1 MKAYNYTIA
10 EEYQQKIYIP
20 FIGLELKGRGMI
32 LLITL
37 GTIAGTLSL
46 GVPFSLLLGSTGFAM
61 AFMISVV
68 IEVIMISFLSE
79 KNSET
84 GRTKLIA
91 FYYNSIKKYRTII
104 DSKGTRHYLPSKREG
119 VIFLN
124 VCRTTP
130 HVRKHRFIQ

>member
-10 EEYQQKIYIP
+10 EDYQQKIYIP

-32 LLITL
+32 ILATL
-37 GTIAGTLSL
+37 GTVAGTLSI
-46 GVPFSLLLGSTGFAM
+46 GVPLSLFLGTNGYAI
-61 AFMISVV
+61 ALMITAL
-68 IEVIMISFLSE
+68 IEVVMISFLSE
-79 KNSET
+79 KSSET

-91 FYYNSIKKYRTII
+91 FYYNSMKKYRTII
-104 DSKGTRHYLPSKREG
+104 DSKGVKHYLPSKREG

-130 HVRKHRFIQ
+130 HVWKHRFIQ